1 MHASTETFT
10 IAVLYLFFYN
20 IQQVLGKGICAL
32 ASIALFSNI
41 TSIKVKT
48 HHYELIT

>member
-32 ASIALFSNI
+32 ASIM
-41 TSIKVKT
+41 
-48 HHYELIT
+48 HYLVTLPQ

>member
-20 IQQVLGKGICAL
+20 IQQVLGKDICAL

-41 TSIKVKT
+41 TSIKLR
-48 HHYELIT
+48 LIIMNL